1 MTSRVRAAHARTDEA
16 QLHPLQHTHILQRTI
31 EYVGAGEWYL
41 VATVSKPW
49 KACYEKLPDVKRLR
63 YGITD
68 CPDKVEYTAQDTT
81 HAAICGSASRLRLAR
96 SAGAAYLATSRSKRH
111 FLTGKYASKETLL
124 AAFTLGLPKIGNVVR
139 GAAESGD
146 LSKLQWLYSEQGC
159 PLPDNIGAYAAIGGS
174 IDVLVWLKEQR
185 KDWGDGAVCSAVRSR
200 NEKTLQFLLSA
211 GCRPDFNALLA
222 AAETGQ
228 LSALQQCLAA
238 PLYQVT
244 EAVLPR
250 RLAESA
256 AHSGSLPVLH
266 WIVQHYGARCELGHQ
281 TLESAAAEGHL
292 PMTKHLHE
300 AQGCA
305 LSSRACEQA
314 ALGGHVPVLR
324 YLRAVEAPWNA
335 GMICQQAAL
344 RGHRAVI
351 EYAQTQQPT
360 GRYII
365 EHTHLNCL

>member
-31 EYVGAGEWYL
+31 EYVGAGEWYF
-41 VATVSKPW
+41 VAAVSKPW
-49 KACYEKLPDVKRLR
+49 KACYEKLPDVKRVR

-68 CPDKVEYTAQDTT
+68 APDKVEYAAQHTT
-81 HAAICGSASRLRLAR
+81 HAAICGSASRLRLAQ
-96 SAGAAYLATSRSKRH
+96 SAGAAYLATTRSKRH
-111 FLTGKYASKETLL
+111 FLTGKYANKETLL
-124 AAFTLGLPKIGNVVR
+124 AAFTLGLPKIGNVTR

-146 LSKLQWLYSEQGC
+146 LAKLQWLYSEQGC

-174 IDVLVWLKEQR
+174 IDTLIWLKEQR
-185 KDWGDGAVCSAVRSR
+185 KPWGEGAVCSAVRGR
-200 NEKTLQFLLSA
+200 NEQTLQFLLSA
-211 GCRPDFNALLA
+211 GCGPDFNALLA

-228 LSALQQCLAA
+228 LSALQQCISA
-238 PLYQVT
+238 PN
-244 EAVLPR
+244 AVPTVLHTAL

-256 AHSGSLPVLH
+256 AHSGSMPVLH
-266 WIVQHYGARCELGHQ
+266 WTVQHYGERCELGHQ
-281 TLESAAAEGHL
+281 TLESAAAEGQL
-292 PMTKHLHE
+292 PMVKHLHE
-300 AQGCA
+300 AHGCA

-360 GRYII
+360 GRCVI
-365 EHTHLNCL
+365 